1 MSRLPARPVRLG
13 QWQTLAEQRADGT
26 TLLRATEPLGP
37 YPGFL
42 AERLIHWAEVAPERT
57 FLAERDAAGGWRRIS
72 YAATLTQVRR
82 IAQAL
87 LARGLNAETPI
98 AALSENEIAQA
109 LLTLAAHYVGVPIAP
124 ISPAYSLLSRDFGR
138 LRHVL
143 ALIKPRLV
151 YAAEGARF
159 AAALRIA
166 AAPGAEIVC
175 ARNAPAD
182 IASTPLDDLLAT
194 TPTEAIETRRAT
206 LRTDDIAKLLF
217 TSGSTGVPKAVI
229 NTHRMLCANQQML
242 QQVLAFLAEE
252 PPVLV
257 DWLPWHHTFGGNHNV
272 NATLYNGGT
281 LYIDAGR
288 PTPEGMPTTIANL
301 REIAPT
307 VYFNVP
313 RGYEALLHHLRQ
325 DTALARTFFSRV
337 KVLFYAAAALSQ
349 PVWDGYAELAHAT
362 CGERIVMVTGLGAT
376 ETAPLSVNSIHDA
389 ERPGEIGGPV
399 PGVVAKLVPAGRKL
413 EIRLRGPHVTPGYW
427 RQPELTTRAFDDEG
441 FYRIGDAV
449 RFVDPSDPGRGLL
462 FDGRIAED
470 FKLATGTWV
479 SVAGLRA
486 SIVAALAPVVRDAVI
501 TGHDRDEVGALL
513 VPDGEAWRE
522 IAPDCATLAEA
533 VRDTRLI
540 AWLQARLDTLAAAA
554 TGSSERVAR
563 ARMLL
568 DPLSLDAGEVTD
580 KGSLNQRAIIERR
593 AALIDALYDA
603 TPAPGVIVARY
614 AECPSTGCGR

>member
-13 QWQTLAEQRADGT
+13 QWQTAVERCADGT

-37 YPGFL
+37 YPGFIT
-42 AERLIHWAEVAPERT
+42 ERLIHWAAVAPERT
-57 FLAERDAAGGWRRIS
+57 FLAERDGSGGWRRIS
-72 YAATLTQVRR
+72 YTATLARVQR

-98 AALSENEIAQA
+98 AVLSENEIAQA
-109 LLTLAAHYVGVPIAP
+109 LITLAAHYVGVPFAP

-143 ALIKPRLV
+143 ERVAPRLV
-151 YAAEGARF
+151 YAADGARF
-159 AAALRIA
+159 AGALRIA
-166 AAPGAEIVC
+166 AADGAEIVC
-175 ARNAPAD
+175 AQNAPAD
-182 IASTPLDDLLAT
+182 VPTTPLSALLDA
-194 TPTEAIETRRAT
+194 TPTPAIETRRAA
-206 LRTDDIAKLLF
+206 LRPDDIAKLLF
-217 TSGSTGVPKAVI
+217 TSGSTGAPKAVI

-242 QQVLAFLAEE
+242 LQVLAFLGDE
-252 PPVLV
+252 PPVLI

-272 NATLYNGGT
+272 NVTLYNGGT

-301 REIAPT
+301 REVSPT

-313 RGYEALLHHLRQ
+313 RGYEAVLAHLRQ
-325 DTALARTFFSRV
+325 DRALASTFFSRI
-337 KVLFYAAAALSQ
+337 KVLFYAAAALSR
-349 PVWDGYAELAHAT
+349 PVWDGYAELAHAV

-399 PGVVAKLVPAGRKL
+399 PGVVAKLVPAGPKL

-427 RQPELTTRAFDDEG
+427 REPALTAAAFDDEG

-449 RFVDPSDPGRGLL
+449 RLVDPADPARGLL

-479 SVAGLRA
+479 NVAGLRA
-486 SIVAALAPVVRDAVI
+486 RIIAGFAPVVRDAVI

-513 VPDGEAWRE
+513 VADGDAWRMV
-522 IAPDCATLAEA
+522 APDCATLAEA
-533 VRDTRLI
+533 ARDPGLRT
-540 AWLQARLDTLAAAA
+540 WLQERLDALAQAAA
-554 TGSSERVAR
+554 GSSERVAR
-563 ARMLL
+563 VRILL
-568 DPLSLDAGEVTD
+568 EPLSLDAGEVTD

-593 AALIDALYDA
+593 AALVERLHQSEAAPDVIFA
-603 TPAPGVIVARY
+603 APG
-614 AECPSTGCGR
+614 